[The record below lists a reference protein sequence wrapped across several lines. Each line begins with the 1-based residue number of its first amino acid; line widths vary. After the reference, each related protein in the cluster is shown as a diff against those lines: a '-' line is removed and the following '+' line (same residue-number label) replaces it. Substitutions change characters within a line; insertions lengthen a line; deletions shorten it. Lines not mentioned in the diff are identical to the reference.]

1 MAQSRTGAVLVA
13 AILLLALVARLAYVD
28 QTSYRAINDAGSY
41 NRLGAMVA
49 RTGDYDVGGG
59 PGSAAG
65 GARGA
70 TAYFPPGF
78 PYFLGAVDLIDGHS
92 AGGKT
97 AVAPARVAMALLGT
111 VAVALVGLVALE
123 AFGDSIALVCMA
135 LAALYPVLVELS
147 GTLVAENLLLVFELA
162 AIWTALRACRSGRPF
177 AWIAA
182 TGVLVGLAALT
193 HENAA
198 VLVIP
203 LAFAAA
209 AATRSIRSAAR
220 PTGRYGTV
228 GVLSSGA
235 HATRSRRRD
244 AGGRHGT
251 RSRRRD
257 GGGPRRASPGAAVGV
272 LVAAAVL
279 TIAPWTIRN
288 AVELHHFVAIS
299 DETGITLAG
308 TYNPASAADTRVPYK
323 WRFFWT
329 IPQDAGLRRH
339 VGRYTEPA
347 LSSKLESQALHYIG
361 AHPLSP
367 LSVAYHNTLRMF
379 EVEGTFAWHASAD
392 AIGVPVGAAG
402 VGVAAF
408 WVVCLLALAGLMTQA
423 ARAAPRWLWA
433 IPVLYALTIVF
444 INVETPRFREPI
456 DPFLLLLAGC
466 AIEAALQRLGVF
478 KAIGWQRWRPAFDA

>member
-1 MAQSRTGAVLVA
+1 VAKSRTGAALVA
-13 AILLLALVARLAYVD
+13 AILLIALVARLAYVD
-28 QTSYRAINDAGSY
+28 QASYRAINDAGSY
-41 NRLGAMVA
+41 NRLGGMVA

-78 PYFLGAVDLIDGHS
+78 PYFLGAVDLIDGHT
-92 AGGKT
+92 AGGKA
-97 AVAPARVAMALLGT
+97 AVPPARIAMAVVGT
-111 VAVALVGLVALE
+111 VAVTLVGLVALE

-162 AIWTALRACRSGRPF
+162 AIWTALRARRSSRPY

-182 TGVLVGLAALT
+182 TGVLSGLGALT
-193 HENAA
+193 HENAI
-198 VLVIP
+198 VFVIP

-209 AATRSIRSAAR
+209 AATRSVRSAAR

-228 GVLSSGA
+228 SVLSGGA
-235 HATRSRRRD
+235 HGTGSRRRD
-244 AGGRHGT
+244 AGGT
-251 RSRRRD
+251 
-257 GGGPRRASPGAAVGV
+257 RRASPAAAVGV
-272 LVAAAVL
+272 LIAAVVL

-288 AVELHHFVAIS
+288 AVELHHFVPIS

-308 TYNPASAADTRVPYK
+308 TYNPASAANARVPYK
-323 WRFFWT
+323 WRFFWA

-339 VGRYTEPA
+339 VGNYTEPA
-347 LSSKLESQALHYIG
+347 LSSKLESQALDYVG

-392 AIGVPVGAAG
+392 AIGLSVGAAG

-408 WVVCLLALAGLMTQA
+408 WLVCILALAGILTRA
-423 ARAAPRWLWA
+423 ARGAPRWLWA
-433 IPVLYALTIVF
+433 MPVLYALTIVF
-444 INVETPRFREPI
+444 VNVETPRFREPI

-478 KAIGWQRWRPAFDA
+478 RAIGWQRWRPAFDA